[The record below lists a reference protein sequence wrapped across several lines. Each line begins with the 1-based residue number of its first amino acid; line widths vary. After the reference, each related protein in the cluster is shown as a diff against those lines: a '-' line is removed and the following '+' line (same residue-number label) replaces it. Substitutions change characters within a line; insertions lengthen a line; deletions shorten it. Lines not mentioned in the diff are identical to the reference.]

1 MELNVLP
8 VLTWNWVQVN
18 DTKFEIPKFVSE
30 QVDSQTTYT
39 IPKQILSDWNKCK
52 LGGAGVSKEALLWN
66 ETQRTHQTVIHAEA
80 GEIKEA
86 QTVKFSEDNQS
97 SVTMDATYII
107 AEESSKVSVIFDYA
121 EQMQQ
126 NSIETFRNS
135 VIYVTAKEGAE
146 VTIYYISRNSKNH
159 TALCSV
165 ISQVYQDAAV
175 NLVQVETGAKRSFFN
190 YTSNLWE
197 RGANTQIRTI
207 YFADE
212 NRELNLAYEINH
224 IGEQSESDI
233 LVNGALKDTA
243 KKTFKGTIDFK
254 KGASRSK
261 GKEEEYAI
269 LLSEKVKNVAIPILL
284 CQEDDVEGVHAASAG
299 KMDEEILFY
308 IMSRGFCLDEA
319 KKIVL
324 DSRFTPIL
332 DMIEDDYLKNEIWK
346 EIGDRI

>member
-30 QVDSQTTYT
+30 QVSTETVHT
-39 IPKQILSDWNKCK
+39 IPKQVLSDWNNCK
-52 LGGAGVSKEALLWN
+52 VNGAGVSKEALLWN
-66 ETQRTHQTVIHAEA
+66 ETQRTHQTVIHAKA
-80 GEIKEA
+80 GEKKET
-86 QTVKFSEDNQS
+86 QTVKFLEGNKS
-97 SVTMDATYII
+97 SVIMDATYII

-165 ISQVYQDAAV
+165 ISQVYKDAV
-175 NLVQVETGAKRSFFN
+175 VKLVQVETGAKRSFFN

-212 NRELNLAYEINH
+212 DRELNLAYEINH

-308 IMSRGFCLDEA
+308 IMSRGFCLDDA

-324 DSRFTPIL
+324 ESRFTPIL
-332 DMIEDDYLKNEIWK
+332 DMIEDDSLKKEIWK

>member
-66 ETQRTHQTVIHAEA
+66 ETQRTHQTAIYAKA
-80 GEIKEA
+80 GERKET
-86 QTVKFSEDNQS
+86 QVVKFLEDDVN

-107 AEESSKVSVIFDYA
+107 AEQSSKVSVIFDYA
-121 EQMQQ
+121 KQMQPK
-126 NSIETFRNS
+126 SAETFRNS
-135 VIYVTAKEGAE
+135 VIYVRAEEGAE
-146 VTIYYISRNSKNH
+146 VTIYYISRNSRDH
-159 TALCSV
+159 IALCSV
-165 ISQVYQDAAV
+165 LSQVNRDAAV
-175 NLVQVETGAKRSFFN
+175 KLVQVEIGAKRSFFN
-190 YTSNLWE
+190 YTSNLLE
-197 RGANTQIRTI
+197 KGANTEIRAI

-212 NRELNLAYEINH
+212 NRELNLSYEINH
-224 IGEQSESDI
+224 IGQESESDI

-254 KGASRSK
+254 KGSSHSK
-261 GKEEEYAI
+261 GKEEEYAT

-299 KMDEEILFY
+299 KIDEEILFY

-319 KKIVL
+319 KKIIL
-324 DSRFTPIL
+324 ESHFMPIL
-332 DMIEDDYLKNEIWK
+332 DRIEEDSLKKEIWK